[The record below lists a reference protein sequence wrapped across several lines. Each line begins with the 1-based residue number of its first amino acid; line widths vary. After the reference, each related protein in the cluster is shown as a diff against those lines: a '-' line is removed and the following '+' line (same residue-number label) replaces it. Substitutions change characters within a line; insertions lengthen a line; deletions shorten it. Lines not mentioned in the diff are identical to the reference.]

1 MRLLAP
7 FFFINSKISMDL
19 ITKFNI
25 EQGTKKLFKAIVADG
40 GEVDTRLG
48 LMRTMLYDVPK
59 IMYNTYTFSP
69 RQGKHTRPGQ
79 VQVEGKKK
87 GSSTSL
93 SRKAYGN

>member
-1 MRLLAP
+1 
-7 FFFINSKISMDL
+7 MDL

-40 GEVDTRLG
+40 GEVDRRSR
-48 LMRTMLYDVPK
+48 LMRTMLYNVSK
-59 IMYNTYTFSP
+59 IMYNSTFSP

-79 VQVEGKKK
+79 AQVERKKK

>member
-40 GEVDTRLG
+40 GEVDRRSR
-48 LMRTMLYDVPK
+48 LMRTMLYDVSK
-59 IMYNTYTFSP
+59 IMYNTYLLTKA
-69 RQGKHTRPGQ
+69 REAYKTRP
-79 VQVEGKKK
+79 
-87 GSSTSL
+87 SPS
-93 SRKAYGN
+93 

>member
-1 MRLLAP
+1 
-7 FFFINSKISMDL
+7 MDL

-40 GEVDTRLG
+40 GEVDRRLG

>member
-40 GEVDTRLG
+40 GEVDRRLG